1 MVDRSHWEK
10 IVFNLIS
17 NAFKYTIEGRI
28 EVSQQWRD
36 GQIILEVRDT
46 GVGIP
51 AAHLERVFERFH
63 RIPGNRG
70 RSHEGTGIGLSLV
83 QELVHVHGGSVDVES
98 LEGTGS
104 TFRVCMPAEA
114 ATDRLELGRPDQS
127 ETAEMLEASPCPDEA
142 PGECQT
148 GAGHILV
155 VDDNSD
161 MREYLTRL
169 LRPYWSV
176 RVAVDGQDALHSI
189 LDSPPDLILS
199 DVMMPNLD
207 GLGLVQALRTR
218 EETRTLPIV
227 LLSAR
232 AGEDSLLAGLDT
244 GADDYLIKPFTAN
257 ELLARVRTHLGMAQ
271 VRNQLN
277 NDLRRSNQELEAFSY
292 TVSHDLR
299 APLRAIDGFSSI
311 LLSQYSD
318 CLDERGQHYLTRV
331 RKATEK
337 MDELIDCLLSLSRIT
352 RSPLNRKAVDLS
364 QLARSILD
372 ELANLHTERQV
383 TTEVADQL
391 IVTAD
396 PALVTVLLNNLLGNA
411 WKFTARQPQAHIWV
425 GRAEAGTYY
434 VRDNGAGF
442 DMAYADRLF
451 GAFQRLHSERDFEGT
466 GVGLAPVARVVSRH
480 EGRAWAESELG
491 RGATFYF
498 TLGEGAV

>member
-1 MVDRSHWEK
+1 
-10 IVFNLIS
+10 
-17 NAFKYTIEGRI
+17 
-28 EVSQQWRD
+28 
-36 GQIILEVRDT
+36 
-46 GVGIP
+46 
-51 AAHLERVFERFH
+51 
-63 RIPGNRG
+63 
-70 RSHEGTGIGLSLV
+70 
-83 QELVHVHGGSVDVES
+83 
-98 LEGTGS
+98 
-104 TFRVCMPAEA
+104 MPAEA

-127 ETAEMLEASPCPDEA
+127 ETPEMLEPSPCPDET

-161 MREYLTRL
+161 MRDYLTRL
-169 LRPYWSV
+169 LRPFWSV
-176 RVAVDGQDALHSI
+176 RVAVDGQDALHAI

-207 GLGLVQALRTR
+207 GLGLVQALRAR

-311 LLSQYSD
+311 LLSEYSD

-352 RSPLNRKAVDLS
+352 RSALSRKAVDLS

-411 WKFTARQPQAHIWV
+411 WKFTARQPHARIWV
-425 GRAEAGTYY
+425 GRAETGTYY

-442 DMAYADRLF
+442 DMAYADKLF
-451 GAFQRLHSERDFEGT
+451 GVFQRLHSERDFEGT
-466 GVGLAPVARVVSRH
+466 GVGLATVARVVSRH
-480 EGRAWAESELG
+480 EGRAWAEAELG

-498 TLGEGAV
+498 TLGEGV